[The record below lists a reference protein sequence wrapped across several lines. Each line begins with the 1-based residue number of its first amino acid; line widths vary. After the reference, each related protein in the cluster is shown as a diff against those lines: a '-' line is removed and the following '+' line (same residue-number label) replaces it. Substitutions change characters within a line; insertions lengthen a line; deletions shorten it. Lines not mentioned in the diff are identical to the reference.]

1 MILIIILIIFI
12 LQSIYLMKATKQILT
27 NKIELKDIEINL
39 NYKNQIYLVSLATE
53 LLNAGISPQAV
64 IKTSLE
70 EVPKFQRSKYETFD
84 EPFDFLSQSIRLI
97 IQSSFEGSKIIEN
110 LRQNLK
116 SYQRDHKNQAL
127 KQIKKSEVWLL
138 LPLGL
143 CFLPAFMLVAIIPLI
158 GSLISGLIS

>member
-1 MILIIILIIFI
+1 MILIIILKIFI
-12 LQSIYLMKATKQILT
+12 LQSIYLTKATKQVLT
-27 NKIELKDIEINL
+27 NKLELKDIEVNL

-97 IQSSFEGSKIIEN
+97 IQSSFEGSKIIEI
-110 LRQNLK
+110 LSQNLK
-116 SYQRDHKNQAL
+116 SYQRDHKNQVL

>member
-1 MILIIILIIFI
+1 
-12 LQSIYLMKATKQILT
+12 MKATKQILT

-70 EVPKFQRSKYETFD
+70 EVPKFQRSKYESFD
-84 EPFDFLSQSIRLI
+84 EPFDFLSQSIQLI

-116 SYQRDHKNQAL
+116 DR
-127 KQIKKSEVWLL
+127 KSTRLN
-138 LPLGL
+138 
-143 CFLPAFMLVAIIPLI
+143 
-158 GSLISGLIS
+158 SSHT